1 MPRFK
6 FQQNDFNPKFII
18 SNIILLFS
26 THYIINIFFTILF
39 NSFFRTKLHINQI
52 FSDEAI
58 DLSSKYGYC
67 YLCSLFFT
75 NFFMIAGF
83 VFIVDKAKKILDY
96 VLTDFFIHL
105 VLCTINCGF
114 PSKFLWWVVNLTFV
128 FLITIIS
135 EYISLKIEQKEIKL
149 DFSITKKPKIKD

>member
-6 FQQNDFNPKFII
+6 FQQSDFNPKFII

-58 DLSSKYGYC
+58 DLSSKYVV
-67 YLCSLFFT
+67 
-75 NFFMIAGF
+75 I
-83 VFIVDKAKKILDY
+83 Y
-96 VLTDFFIHL
+96 V
-105 VLCTINCGF
+105 VY
-114 PSKFLWWVVNLTFV
+114 FLLI
-128 FLITIIS
+128 FL
-135 EYISLKIEQKEIKL
+135 
-149 DFSITKKPKIKD
+149 

>member
-18 SNIILLFS
+18 SNICLIFS
-26 THYIINIFFTILF
+26 VHYIINIFFTIIF

-52 FSDEAI
+52 LSDEAI

-75 NFFMIAGF
+75 NLFMIISF

-96 VLTDFFIHL
+96 VLTDFFFHL
-105 VLCTINCGF
+105 VLCTINCSF
-114 PSKFLWWVVNLTFV
+114 PSKFLWWIINLIYV
-128 FLITIIS
+128 FLITLIS

-149 DFSITKKPKIKD
+149 DFSITNKTKRKD